1 MSSSSTSKPNAAGI
15 QKLVIVGG
23 GTAGWMAA
31 AALAKILKSR
41 IAIELVESDEIGTVG
56 VGEATIPMINVFNH
70 AVGID
75 ENEFIRATNGTF
87 KLGIEFVNWGKLGD
101 RYIHG
106 FGRFGQ
112 DLGSVDFHQYW
123 LKQYLQGKAPDLEAF
138 SINRMACRANK
149 FMRPDASLANSPLS
163 EIAYAFHFDAGLYAK
178 FLRGISERAGVKRT
192 EGKIGQV
199 KQHQDGRIASVVLE
213 SGVEISGDLFLD
225 CSGFQG
231 LLIEK
236 TLQTGYADWT
246 HWLPC
251 DRAVAV
257 PCENAPQLTPYTRAT
272 AHKSGWQW
280 RIPLQHRMGNGHVY
294 CSSHISDDEAA
305 SVLLGNLDGKA
316 LADPRFLRFKTGMRK
331 KIWNKNVVSV
341 GLSSGFL
348 EPLESTSIHLI
359 QTTIAKLV
367 SFFPDRDFAQDD
379 IDEFN
384 TQMAFEFESVRDF
397 IILHYH
403 VNQRDDSAFWID
415 CRNMA
420 VPENLKQRIAL
431 WQSRGRLKR
440 FNLELFAEVGW
451 LQVLH
456 GQNLRPQGAH
466 ALVDVLPEQ
475 DVDAFLGNIQNVIR
489 RCVDLM
495 PEHSAFIKDTC
506 AA

>member
-1 MSSSSTSKPNAAGI
+1 MSSSSTPTSNAAGI

-31 AALAKILKSR
+31 AALSKILKQR
-41 IAIELVESDEIGTVG
+41 ISIELVESDEIGTVG
-56 VGEATIPMINVFNH
+56 VGEATIPMINIFNQ

-123 LKQYLQGKAPDLEAF
+123 LRQYLQGKAPDLEAF

-192 EGKIGQV
+192 EGKIREV
-199 KQHQDGRIASVVLE
+199 KQAVDGSIAGLVLE
-213 SGVEISGDLFLD
+213 SGIEITGDLFLD

-236 TLQTGYADWT
+236 TLQTGYEDWT

-257 PCENAPQLTPYTRAT
+257 PCENSPQLLPYTRAT

-305 SVLLGNLDGKA
+305 SVLLSNLDGKA
-316 LADPRFLRFKTGMRK
+316 LAEPRFLRFKTGRRK

-367 SFFPDRDFAQDD
+367 SFFPDQGFAQAD

-384 TQMAFEFESVRDF
+384 NQMVFEFESVRDF

-403 VNQRDDSAFWID
+403 VNQRDDSRFWVD

-456 GQNLRPQGAH
+456 GQNLRPLGAH
-466 ALVDVLPEQ
+466 ALVDVLPQQ
-475 DVDAFLGNIQNVIR
+475 DLDAFLGNIQTVIK

-495 PEHSAFIKDTC
+495 PEHSAFIKQTC